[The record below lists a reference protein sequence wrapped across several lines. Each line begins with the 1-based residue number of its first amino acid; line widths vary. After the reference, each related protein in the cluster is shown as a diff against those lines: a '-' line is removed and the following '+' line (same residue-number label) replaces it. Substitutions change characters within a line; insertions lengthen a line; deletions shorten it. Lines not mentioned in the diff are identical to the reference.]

1 MKLRVLVKTLRGCLI
16 MKKGWIGLSFTA
28 CLALCP
34 TSAFAASQFSFE
46 KLCIEN
52 GNPLSGAQFTLRNQQ
67 GNVIATAVSENNG
80 ETTFSNIPDGQ
91 YQLIESMPP
100 KNYIPAAPMYVSVE
114 NGQVFIETTLD
125 NGSNIFVYD
134 ALSLPIHSTTSSST
148 VQSSTAMTP
157 NSTVGT
163 STLKTNSTTQSSET
177 THSTSSQTM
186 SQNTTTS
193 GEVSSSHQS
202 STPNQT
208 TSAQK
213 TEHSSTDTINQS
225 VESTTSKSHASTVE
239 NSNYKQSTSTSNRS
253 ASSAEQT
260 IERPKENRNSDV
272 IPSAAQDVI
281 NKISDSAAKNNDTL
295 THSSVPS
302 HSQHGRIVQQL
313 HVTPYGTQHIM
324 IYEDGY
330 QQKASGKPTLPQTGI
345 KSTSWMTLVGIGCIG
360 ASLLLMRKK
369 YYE

>member
-1 MKLRVLVKTLRGCLI
+1 
-16 MKKGWIGLSFTA
+16 MKKGWIGLSFAA

-67 GNVIATAVSENNG
+67 GNVIATAVSDNNG

-100 KNYIPAAPMYVSVE
+100 KNYIPATPMYVSVE

-134 ALSLPIHSTTSSST
+134 ALSLPTHTSST
-148 VQSSTAMTP
+148 VQSSTAMTT

-163 STLKTNSTTQSSET
+163 STLKTNSTIQSSET

-193 GEVSSSHQS
+193 GEVISSHQS
-202 STPNQT
+202 STPSQT

-213 TEHSSTDTINQS
+213 TEHSSANTVNQS
-225 VESTTSKSHASTVE
+225 VKSTTSQSHASTVE
-239 NSNYKQSTSTSNRS
+239 NSSTSTLNRS
-253 ASSAEQT
+253 ASNNGQM
-260 IERPKENRNSDV
+260 IEKPKENRNSDI
-272 IPSAAQDVI
+272 IPSAAQHVI
-281 NKISDSAAKNNDTL
+281 DKISNSAAKKNDTS
-295 THSSVPS
+295 TNSSIPS
-302 HSQHGRIVQQL
+302 HSQHGRIVQQQL

-369 YYE
+369 HYE

>member
-1 MKLRVLVKTLRGCLI
+1 
-16 MKKGWIGLSFTA
+16 MKKGWIGLSFAA

-52 GNPLSGAQFTLRNQQ
+52 GNPLSGAQFTLCNKQ
-67 GNVIATAVSENNG
+67 GDVIATAVSDSNG

-100 KNYIPAAPMYVSVE
+100 KNYVPAAPMYVSIE

-134 ALSLPIHSTTSSST
+134 ALSLPTHSTTTSST
-148 VQSSTAMTP
+148 VQSSTAMTT

-193 GEVSSSHQS
+193 GEVISSHQS

-213 TEHSSTDTINQS
+213 TEHSSANTVNQS
-225 VESTTSKSHASTVE
+225 VKSTTSQSHASAVE
-239 NSNYKQSTSTSNRS
+239 NSNYKQSTSSTSSRS
-253 ASSAEQT
+253 ASNNGQM
-260 IERPKENRNSDV
+260 IEKPKENRNSDI

-281 NKISDSAAKNNDTL
+281 NKISDSAMKNNDTL

-302 HSQHGRIVQQL
+302 HSQHGRIVQQQL

-330 QQKASGKPTLPQTGI
+330 KQKASGKPTLPQTGI

-360 ASLLLMRKK
+360 ISLLLMRKK

>member
-1 MKLRVLVKTLRGCLI
+1 
-16 MKKGWIGLSFTA
+16 MKKGWIGLSFAA

-52 GNPLSGAQFTLRNQQ
+52 GNPLSGAQFTLCNQQ
-67 GNVIATAVSENNG
+67 GDVIATAVSDSDG

-91 YQLIESMPP
+91 YQLIESVPP

-125 NGSNIFVYD
+125 TGSNIFVYD
-134 ALSLPIHSTTSSST
+134 ALSLPAHNTTTSST
-148 VQSSTAMTP
+148 VQSSTPMTTS
-157 NSTVGT
+157 STVGT
-163 STLKTNSTTQSSET
+163 STSKTNSTTQSSTT

-186 SQNTTTS
+186 SQNTTAS
-193 GEVSSSHQS
+193 SEVVSSHQNSTS
-202 STPNQT
+202 SQIV
-208 TSAQK
+208 SSQK
-213 TEHSSTDTINQS
+213 TKHDSTNITKQS
-225 VESTTSKSHASTVE
+225 TESATPASHASTAE
-239 NSNYKQSTSTSNRS
+239 NSNYKQSTGSTSSRS
-253 ASSAEQT
+253 TSSAEQT
-260 IERPKENRNSDV
+260 IERPKKNRNSDV
-272 IPSAAQDVI
+272 IPSAAQHVI
-281 NKISDSAAKNNDTL
+281 DKISNSAAKNNDTL
-295 THSSVPS
+295 TNSSVPS
-302 HSQHGRIVQQL
+302 HSQHGRIVQQQL
-313 HVTPYGTQHIM
+313 HITPYGTQHIM

>member
-1 MKLRVLVKTLRGCLI
+1 
-16 MKKGWIGLSFTA
+16 MKKGWIGLSFAA

-67 GNVIATAVSENNG
+67 GNVIATAVSDNDG

-100 KNYIPAAPMYVSVE
+100 KNYIPAAPMYVSIE

-125 NGSNIFVYD
+125 TGSNIFVYD
-134 ALSLPIHSTTSSST
+134 ALSLPTHTSST
-148 VQSSTAMTP
+148 VQSSTPMTTS
-157 NSTVGT
+157 STVGT
-163 STLKTNSTTQSSET
+163 STIKTNSTTQSSET

-193 GEVSSSHQS
+193 SEVVSSHQS
-202 STPNQT
+202 SKSSTPSQT

-225 VESTTSKSHASTVE
+225 VKSTTSQSHASAVE

-302 HSQHGRIVQQL
+302 HSQHGRIVQQQL

-330 QQKASGKPTLPQTGI
+330 KQKASGKPTLPQTGI

-369 YYE
+369 HYE